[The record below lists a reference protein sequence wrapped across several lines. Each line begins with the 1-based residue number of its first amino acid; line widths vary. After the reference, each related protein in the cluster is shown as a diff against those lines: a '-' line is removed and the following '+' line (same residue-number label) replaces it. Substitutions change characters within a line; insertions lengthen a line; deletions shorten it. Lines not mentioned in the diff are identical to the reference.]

1 MGKRVSSMVLIL
13 VVVASA
19 VGAAGEE
26 PPDPCASA
34 AFVGDRVRLRMTGER
49 HLLTGKVLE
58 IDGAALVIARGRE
71 GAVLRVPL
79 ASLDR
84 LEVARGRRNRAAL
97 GAAIGFV
104 PGALY
109 AAAVVG
115 ALGCEEQ
122 VRCTKVGPM
131 LVSGLVGGAA
141 TGTLGALIGLAIRT
155 DRWQAVPLGE
165 PAAGRKATLGIGL
178 SPIAGRGLRVGLSV
192 GF

>member
-1 MGKRVSSMVLIL
+1 MGKRLSSMVLIL

-26 PPDPCASA
+26 PPDPRASA

-109 AAAVVG
+109 AAVG
-115 ALGCEEQ
+115 
-122 VRCTKVGPM
+122 RPFPW
-131 LVSGLVGGAA
+131 VSRPPEGRPPSESASHRSRGAA
-141 TGTLGALIGLAIRT
+141 FGLGFRWASDVLKRALHCRVSTIGCGGPSGC
-155 DRWQAVPLGE
+155 V
-165 PAAGRKATLGIGL
+165 
-178 SPIAGRGLRVGLSV
+178 
-192 GF
+192 